1 MYQNY
6 LKQLGNNIKTLRKS
20 NNLSQLELAKLANTS
35 QAAVNK
41 WEHGQS
47 DPTSFN
53 ILTLAKI
60 FKITTDE
67 LINDSLHTPNTKN
80 IYTLKKTFRKVDLE
94 ENNEFII
101 ISIKK

>member
-1 MYQNY
+1 MYQEY
-6 LKQLGNNIKTLRKS
+6 LNQLGNNIKILRKS

-35 QAAVNK
+35 QASVNK
-41 WEHGQS
+41 WEHGKS

-67 LINDSLHTPNTKN
+67 LINDSLKISKTQELF
-80 IYTLKKTFRKVDLE
+80 TLKKTFHKVDLE
-94 ENNEFII
+94 ENNDFIV